1 MNLCLQLI
9 PFLYYNFAQELIEDL
24 RVPHLV
30 QLPSQPAQL
39 EASLLHPTGVVIHE
53 DALLQTLKLYL
64 CSTELY
70 PDPKILSRV
79 ASITS
84 CTQGIEQ
91 VLNNYA
97 IL

>member
-1 MNLCLQLI
+1 MSPTLTNY
-9 PFLYYNFAQELIEDL
+9 P
-24 RVPHLV
+24 
-30 QLPSQPAQL
+30 QPAQL
-39 EASLLHPTGVVIHE
+39 EESLLRHPTGVVIHGNV
-53 DALLQTLKLYL
+53 LLQTLKLYL

-70 PDPKILSRV
+70 PDPKFLSRV